1 MTLVKWNSKNS
12 IPMLSDWDRL
22 FNSVFGEM
30 RSSTQDWIPSVDIHE
45 DEKAWTIDMDLPGLT
60 KKDVSVKVRDH
71 VLTVSGKRETKTENI
86 FRSERIAGAFS
97 RSFNLPEEVNVDKI
111 DGNFNNGVL
120 TVTILRVKPVKKQN
134 EIEVKIN

>member
-30 RSSTQDWIPSVDIHE
+30 TSSTQDWIPSVDIHE

-86 FRSERIAGAFS
+86 FRSERIAGSFS